1 MKYYKDLH
9 NLYYKEVL
17 KELEKKYYPEW
28 RNDLIWFLAH
38 DWNQKQYNY
47 TYIDPKVINNY
58 TYKPEKIEQVWF
70 CKYKQDDIIKY
81 NHIDSTKFTT
91 YKYANGKN
99 HYRYSV
105 CGFRK
110 FPLRP
115 TYQKIYE
122 LLEPSAELGR
132 FKAPYIEIMKI
143 HNLPYTKNMSVAT
156 MKTRIIDF
164 TIKKVFFKNKK
175 NDLNA

>member
-58 TYKPEKIEQVWF
+58 T
-70 CKYKQDDIIKY
+70 
-81 NHIDSTKFTT
+81 
-91 YKYANGKN
+91 
-99 HYRYSV
+99 
-105 CGFRK
+105 
-110 FPLRP
+110 
-115 TYQKIYE
+115 
-122 LLEPSAELGR
+122 
-132 FKAPYIEIMKI
+132 
-143 HNLPYTKNMSVAT
+143 
-156 MKTRIIDF
+156 
-164 TIKKVFFKNKK
+164 
-175 NDLNA
+175 